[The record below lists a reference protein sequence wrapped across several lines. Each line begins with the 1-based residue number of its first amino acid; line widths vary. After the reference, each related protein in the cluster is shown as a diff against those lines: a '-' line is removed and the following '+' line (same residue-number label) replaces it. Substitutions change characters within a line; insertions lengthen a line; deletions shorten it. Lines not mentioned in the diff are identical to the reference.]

1 MKCSGIF
8 VFKSLSHKAGGEF
21 KNEKGDVIKYDSSYS
36 LKVDELMDNG
46 DINERKFKV
55 SEKQV
60 VLINDLKS
68 LEAYQKII
76 LNFNVTIYA
85 TKISIE
91 VDSVDVNV
99 ED

>member
-1 MKCSGIF
+1 MKCQGNF
-8 VFKSLSHKAGGEF
+8 VFKSFAHKDGGVF
-21 KNEKGDVIKYDSSYS
+21 KNEKGEEIKYPASYT